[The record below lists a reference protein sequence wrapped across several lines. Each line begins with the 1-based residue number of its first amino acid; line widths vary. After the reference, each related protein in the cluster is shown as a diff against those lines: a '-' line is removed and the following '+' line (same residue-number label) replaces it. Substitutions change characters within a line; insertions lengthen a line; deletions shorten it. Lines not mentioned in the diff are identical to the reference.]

1 MALLVF
7 QPVIGMLHH
16 TLFKR
21 YNRRVFWSY
30 CHVWLGRIIIT
41 LGIINGGLG
50 LLFAMQY
57 PLLPPSRG
65 AIIGYSVGAGVM
77 WLFYLF
83 SIIIGEGRR
92 RRASDPVLYKEE
104 YDSSSRSRGSRSRGS
119 RGSRG
124 SGSGGARSSRS
135 HGNARG
141 SRYSKSE
148 ERRRY
153 A

>member
-7 QPVIGMLHH
+7 QPFCGMLHH
-16 TLFKR
+16 TMFKK

-30 CHVWLGRIIIT
+30 AHVWLGRIIIT

-50 LLFAMQY
+50 LMFAMEY
-57 PLLPPSRG
+57 PLLPPPQG

-77 WLFYLF
+77 WLIYLF
-83 SIIIGEGRR
+83 AIIVGEGRR
-92 RRASDPVLYKEE
+92 GRRREHATYKDE
-104 YDSSSRSRGSRSRGS
+104 YDSSRSRDGRGSRSRA
-119 RGSRG
+119 
-124 SGSGGARSSRS
+124 ARSSRS
-135 HGNARG
+135 HGRARG